1 MKDSGGCQ
9 KETHQVEQLLESGS
23 RVLPGSCLILFSC
36 LTVFPWRSAQRIS
49 QMLLDQF
56 ASAFHGCP
64 FKLELIQTCP
74 TQLQTWPRCRQGCWA
89 LSPPPR
95 SVRRVTQGVTMTDGR
110 MVFFKPVCWST
121 NTGAFKCTL
130 RRART
135 PVGGHSVPW
144 WEHSTSRSIQ
154 RLPFGLWGRKN
165 KLDPLRLS
173 WTPWWKV
180 WAFQLFCSEGFKQN
194 NELRAT
200 TQQMERKILLY
211 PLWPLQAPEHAG
223 AP

>member
-1 MKDSGGCQ
+1 
-9 KETHQVEQLLESGS
+9 
-23 RVLPGSCLILFSC
+23 
-36 LTVFPWRSAQRIS
+36 
-49 QMLLDQF
+49 MLLDRF

-89 LSPPPR
+89 LSPRRR
-95 SVRRVTQGVTMTDGR
+95 SVRRVTQGAAMTDGR
-110 MVFFKPVCWST
+110 MVFFKPMCWST

-144 WEHSTSRSIQ
+144 REHYTSRSTQ

-165 KLDPLRLS
+165 KLDPLPLS
-173 WTPWWKV
+173 WTPLMKSLSLS
-180 WAFQLFCSEGFKQN
+180 LFCSEAFKQN

-200 TQQMERKILLY
+200 TQKMERKILLY
-211 PLWPLQAPEHAG
+211 PLWSLQTPEPGRAP
-223 AP
+223 